1 MSRTADAITERLD
14 RLENDLPSIP
24 AKSLRLTRATTR
36 RVNDVATTITERAGE
51 FVRPV
56 ARGASTATKTV
67 VGQARSAADRSVAS
81 IRRGRN
87 ETVGQ
92 FNAQAKRTLDILGD
106 ETGDLLDDATASVAP
121 ETVDPASLH
130 DLSKAELYERAQ
142 ALDIEG
148 RSAMSK
154 AELVGAL
161 RAV

>member
-1 MSRTADAITERLD
+1 MTINADAITERLD
-14 RLENDLPSIP
+14 RLEHDLPSIP

-36 RVNDVATTITERAGE
+36 RVNDIATTLAERAGE
-51 FVRPV
+51 FARPV
-56 ARGASTATKTV
+56 ARETLTATKTV

-92 FNAQAKRTLDILGD
+92 FTAQAKRTFDVLGE

-121 ETVDPASLH
+121 ETVNPASLH
-130 DLSKAELYERAQ
+130 DLSKTELYNRAQ

-154 AELVGAL
+154 AELVSAL

>member
-1 MSRTADAITERLD
+1 MPITADAITERLD

-36 RVNDVATTITERAGE
+36 RVNDAATTIAERAGE
-51 FVRPV
+51 FARPV
-56 ARGASTATKTV
+56 ARGALTATKTV
-67 VGQARSAADRSVAS
+67 VGQARSATGHSVAS

-92 FNAQAKRTLDILGD
+92 FTAQAKRAVDVLGE
-106 ETGDLLDDATASVAP
+106 ETGNLLDDATASVAP
-121 ETVDPASLH
+121 EAIDPASLH
-130 DLSKAELYERAQ
+130 DLTKSELYERAK